1 MIIAPSILTAD
12 FLRLG
17 DDVEAALQAG
27 IRWLHLDVMDG
38 AFVPNISFGPLVVA
52 ALQPLAA
59 RYGALLDVHMMVSQP
74 ERYTAAFAAAG
85 AERITVHA
93 EATIHLHR
101 TVQALRDLNVRPGV
115 ALNPATPLSM
125 LEPILPDIDLAL
137 LMSVNPGFGGQK
149 FLRATLPRIR
159 QLQQHMAEHG
169 ISDVDVQVD
178 GGINSET
185 IGAVAQAGATVA
197 VAGFAVYNKQRSV
210 AESITE
216 LHAAIAAARQQGE

>member
-1 MIIAPSILTAD
+1 MIIAPSILSAD

-59 RYGALLDVHMMVSQP
+59 RYGAVLDVHMMVSQP
-74 ERYTAAFAAAG
+74 ERYIAAFAEAG
-85 AERITVHA
+85 ADRITVHA
-93 EATIHLHR
+93 EATTHLHR

-137 LMSVNPGFGGQK
+137 LMSVNPGFGGQR
-149 FLRATLPRIR
+149 FLRSTLPRIS
-159 QLQQHMAEHG
+159 QLQQSMVQHG
-169 ISDVDVQVD
+169 ISDVDIQVD

-185 IGAVAQAGATVA
+185 IGAVAEVGATVA

-210 AESITE
+210 AASLAE
-216 LHAAIAAARQQGE
+216 LQAAITAARQQGA